1 MEKEL
6 YDGAQAHQEQEVSFR
21 EGNDKNV
28 LMPSPTPLRSLA
40 LASPQQA

>member
-6 YDGAQAHQEQEVSFR
+6 YDGAQAHQEQDVSFR

-28 LMPSPTPLRSLA
+28 LMPTPLRSLA

>member
-28 LMPSPTPLRSLA
+28 LMPTPTPTPLRSLA
-40 LASPQQA
+40 LALPQ